1 MVVDVQGPLDPVR
14 SGLREG
20 SARWWW
26 VPLVSGIAWFVIGW
40 AVLRADVVSLTTV
53 GVLVGA
59 VFLGVAVTEMSLA
72 WLFHG
77 GWRVVHAVLSALFLL
92 GAGWAFIQPVS
103 TFFALAS
110 VLGLLLLL
118 QGMSSITQGI
128 ALRDVSPFWGVMLF
142 SGILITALGL
152 WVSSSDG
159 VWTLAARS
167 AFILLWVGCMA
178 VFRGVQDVTIGFTLL
193 HAGTQKDQPRRAGAD
208 RSAVVPTQRDTVG
221 STADSGAA
229 GQLIGDPPVRHSARS
244 GPGVARQP
252 PDLSSSPEREEGSH
266 DHT

>member
-1 MVVDVQGPLDPVR
+1 MFGDVWGPPDAVR
-14 SGLREG
+14 SMMREG

-26 VPLVSGIAWFVIGW
+26 LPLVSGVAWFVIGW

-59 VFLGVAVTEMSLA
+59 VFLGQAVTEMSLA
-72 WLFHG
+72 WLFHR
-77 GWRVVHAVLSALFLL
+77 GWRVVHVVLSTLFLVSAL
-92 GAGWAFIQPVS
+92 WAFFQPVG

-118 QGMSSITQGI
+118 QGMSSIAQGI
-128 ALRDVSPFWGVMLF
+128 ALREVSPFWGVTVF
-142 SGILITALGL
+142 SGILITGLGL

-193 HAGTQKDQPRRAGAD
+193 HASKQKDQPPSLGTID
-208 RSAVVPTQRDTVG
+208 RPWCR
-221 STADSGAA
+221 
-229 GQLIGDPPVRHSARS
+229 RS
-244 GPGVARQP
+244 GTLSVPPQTPVQP
-252 PDLSSSPEREEGSH
+252 VS
-266 DHT
+266 

>member
-1 MVVDVQGPLDPVR
+1 MLGDVFGPPEAARSVMRQGA
-14 SGLREG
+14 
-20 SARWWW
+20 ARWWW
-26 VPLVSGIAWFVIGW
+26 LPLVSGVAWFVIGW

-59 VFLGVAVTEMSLA
+59 VLLGQAVTEMSLA
-72 WLFHG
+72 WLFHR
-77 GWRVVHAVLSALFLL
+77 GWRAVHAVLSTLFLL
-92 GAGWAFIQPVS
+92 GAMWAFLQPVS

-128 ALRDVSPFWGVMLF
+128 ALRDVSPLWGVTIF

-159 VWTLAARS
+159 VWTLVARS
-167 AFILLWVGCMA
+167 AFILLWVGCLA

-193 HAGTQKDQPRRAGAD
+193 HAGRQTDQAPMSGDD
-208 RSAVVPTQRDTVG
+208 RSAVAPPQRDTSV
-221 STADSGAA
+221 
-229 GQLIGDPPVRHSARS
+229 PPQTSV
-244 GPGVARQP
+244 QP
-252 PDLSSSPEREEGSH
+252 VS
-266 DHT
+266 

>member
-1 MVVDVQGPLDPVR
+1 M
-14 SGLREG
+14 
-20 SARWWW
+20 
-26 VPLVSGIAWFVIGW
+26 PLVSGIAWLVIGW

-59 VFLGVAVTEMSLA
+59 VFLGQAGTEMSLA
-72 WLFHG
+72 WLFHR

-92 GAGWAFIQPVS
+92 GAGWAFIEPVG

-128 ALRDVSPFWGVMLF
+128 ALREVSPFWGVTLF
-142 SGILITALGL
+142 SGILMTALGL

-178 VFRGVQDVTIGFTLL
+178 VIRGVQDVTIGFTLL
-193 HAGTQKDQPRRAGAD
+193 HAGQQKDSRRSRA
-208 RSAVVPTQRDTVG
+208 RSTAVVHPAGHRG

-229 GQLIGDPPVRHSARS
+229 GQLIAPGRPGTPARS
-244 GPGVARQP
+244 GPG
-252 PDLSSSPEREEGSH
+252 LHGSPRTCRRRREEEGSH